1 MDTRKIATE
10 IRMRQWSEAMRVRK
24 ASGMTV
30 RSWCQEN
37 GCKEKT
43 YYYWQRKLRE
53 AACEHLEAAAQSE
66 EKSLADLEAAAQSE
80 EKSLAVPGFAKVA
93 IEEEPAPVSPPSPSG
108 LRIEV
113 GSVSI
118 TADATYPPAKL
129 AELLRE
135 LSQC

>member
-66 EKSLADLEAAAQSE
+66 EKSLA
-80 EKSLAVPGFAKVA
+80 VPGFAKVA